1 MSFKAKLMQICLV
14 FCLLL
19 SLASFVFVGAITHD
33 ATNAWE
39 VGVWSQVEEG
49 ANWSQAVAGGCQIDG
64 GSCSGGNLIG
74 K

>member
-1 MSFKAKLMQICLV
+1 
-14 FCLLL
+14 
-19 SLASFVFVGAITHD
+19 LASFVFVGAITHNV
-33 ATNAWE
+33 TNAWE